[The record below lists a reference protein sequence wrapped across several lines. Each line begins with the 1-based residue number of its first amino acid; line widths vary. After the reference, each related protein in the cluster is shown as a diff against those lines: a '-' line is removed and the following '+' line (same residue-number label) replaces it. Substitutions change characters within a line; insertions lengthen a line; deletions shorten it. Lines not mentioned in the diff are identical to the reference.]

1 MMAQTI
7 QQLMQQARRQLTETG
22 IEDSSF
28 NVNCMASAILGVDIG
43 QLPLH
48 WPETAT
54 SEFVDRLSCMV
65 HRRCAN
71 EPLQYILQN
80 WSFLDMTL
88 VTRPG
93 ALIPRPETEEVFLA
107 AAQAIEQA
115 IEQGGLPQ
123 NFRFADIGTGT
134 GALGLALARRFKGAV
149 GLLIDISSAALD
161 IACENLTAY
170 SELYT
175 RVGVVRSDLLS
186 AVRRTSL
193 HVIISNPP
201 YVNLADVGTLMPE
214 VRDHEPHL
222 ALDGGVDGLVIIERL
237 IVQAAEKLVV
247 GGLLIFEHGHGQRQ
261 AIIKLLGDAWSD
273 YRAGDDLCGHE
284 RYFILIRS
292 GK

>member
-1 MMAQTI
+1 MTLTI
-7 QQLMQQARRQLTETG
+7 QQLMQQACRQLMEAG
-22 IEDSSF
+22 IEDVSF

-43 QLPLH
+43 KLPLH

-54 SEFVDRLSCMV
+54 PEFIGRLNCMV
-65 HRRCAN
+65 QRRSAN
-71 EPLQYILQN
+71 EPLQYILQS

-93 ALIPRPETEEVFLA
+93 ALIPRPETEEVFTA
-107 AAQAIEQA
+107 AAQAIEKA

-123 NFRFADIGTGT
+123 NFWFADIGTGT
-134 GALGLALARRFKGAV
+134 GALGLALARHFKSAV
-149 GLLIDISSAALD
+149 GLLIDISSAALVV
-161 IACENLTAY
+161 ARENLAAY
-170 SELYT
+170 SELYP

-186 AVRRTSL
+186 AVRPASL

-201 YVNLADVGTLMPE
+201 YVNLADIGTLMPE

-222 ALDGGVDGLVIIERL
+222 ALDGGADGLVIIERL

-261 AIIKLLGDAWSD
+261 AIIKLLSDAWSD
-273 YRAGDDLCGHE
+273 YRAGDDLCGRE
-284 RYFILIRS
+284 RYFILTRS
-292 GK
+292 LK